1 MLEPQV
7 KGCTD
12 HKLLHPRRLRRKRVA
27 QLEAPGISVAVTQLV
42 KDFYHDL
49 PYVELRIRSLRLIA
63 NLPKEECNWKRL
75 MARISHPD
83 TDPEQREM
91 LVAVNR
97 TAAFYL
103 VVRGLI
109 GKARGQQNH
118 ASKPFRIQLYGL
130 LELRPNEDL
139 RRIQRC

>member
-7 KGCTD
+7 KAALITSFFILVGFGVNAWLNWK
-12 HKLLHPRRLRRKRVA
+12 HRN
-27 QLEAPGISVAVTQLV
+27 IVAVTQLV

-109 GKARGQQNH
+109 EKHEVNKTMLRSLFGYN
-118 ASKPFRIQLYGL
+118 YTVYWNW
-130 LELRPNEDL
+130 RPNEDL